1 MERNRGCN
9 VVAPEKAMMELIES
23 SFVSGNVRDFAEAIK
38 VLITKPNVVNKRL
51 VGAELLSSTIKAFN
65 SEHSLDCCAKETTG
79 LDEWLRKQLLGAN
92 VIRNSTIPPSK
103 CIKSNSEVPDL
114 ASITQGSCE
123 VLRKCV
129 IKQRFQNNEHESS
142 LSSKNRLE
150 NCFHETIIW
159 QSYPSDF
166 SATIIVHFV
175 SHNSS
180 DLCYAFVYESSVK
193 SKDTY
198 ADEVID
204 EDITE
209 FGGFG
214 KIKLFVERK
223 EDSIKTV
230 PSINGDKQ
238 LRLTVDNSGW
248 LQWLRSRCFKQL
260 VKWCNEEIGSIG
272 VVGTKQPSLR

>member
-1 MERNRGCN
+1 
-9 VVAPEKAMMELIES
+9 MMELIES
-23 SFVSGNVRDFAEAIK
+23 SFVTGNVRDFAEAIK

-51 VGAELLSSTIKAFN
+51 VGAEVLSSTIKAFN
-65 SEHSLDCCAKETTG
+65 SEHSVDFCGKESRG
-79 LDEWLRKQLLGAN
+79 SNERLRKQILGAN
-92 VIRNSTIPPSK
+92 VIRNRTIPTSNF
-103 CIKSNSEVPDL
+103 IENNSELPDL
-114 ASITQGSCE
+114 ASIKQGSCE

-142 LSSKNRLE
+142 LSSNNRLE
-150 NCFHETIIW
+150 NCFHETITW

-193 SKDTY
+193 SKDIQT
-198 ADEVID
+198 DEIID

-209 FGGFG
+209 FGGSG

-223 EDSIKTV
+223 EDSSKTV
-230 PSINGDKQ
+230 PSLNGENQ
-238 LRLTVDNSGW
+238 LRLTNENSGW
-248 LQWLRSRCFKQL
+248 LQWLRYRCFKQL
-260 VKWCNEEIGSIG
+260 VKWCNGEIGSKGAIG
-272 VVGTKQPSLR
+272 TRPPSLR